1 MHRLP
6 LPAALAFGRLLGRLT
21 PSLSPRHYQRVL
33 ADITSAFGA
42 ERTPEE
48 ITRIAR
54 RFYLRL
60 GESLVEF
67 LRLPYLSAAEIRRW
81 VRLEGAEHLETALA
95 QGKGAI
101 LLSGHIGNWELCGT
115 LMGLS
120 AYPTTAIA
128 RPQMDTA
135 LTEFFNRTREA
146 HGLKVV
152 SMTDVRDCL
161 RVLKRNECLG
171 VIGDVNANTPG
182 AFVQFLGRPAAT
194 YTGVAYMALTL
205 GSPILPMFD
214 IRLPDR
220 SHCVRIGPPIP
231 PVRTGN
237 RQHDLLLTTM
247 RAQQVIQQ
255 EIRRRPE
262 DWFWLLGRW
271 RTRPDDLPNP
281 ERIPM
286 EARDL
291 TPEEAAAAL
300 RWD

>member
-6 LPAALAFGRLLGRLT
+6 LGAALAFGRVLGRLT
-21 PSLSPRHYQRVL
+21 PYISSKHYRRVL
-33 ADITSAFGA
+33 ADISGAFGDRYSPD
-42 ERTPEE
+42 ELTG
-48 ITRIAR
+48 IAR
-54 RFYLRL
+54 RFYQRL

-67 LRLPYLSAAEIRRW
+67 LRLPSLSADEIRRW
-81 VRLEGAEHLETALA
+81 TRLEGTEHLEAALA
-95 QGKGAI
+95 QGNGAI
-101 LLSGHIGNWELCGT
+101 LLSGHVGNWELCGT

-152 SMTDVRDCL
+152 SMTDVRNCL

-205 GSPILPMFD
+205 GSPILPLFD
-214 IRLPDR
+214 TRLPDH
-220 SHCVRIGPPIP
+220 SHCIRIGPPIP
-231 PVRTGN
+231 PVNTGD
-237 RQHDLLLTTM
+237 RPRDLLLTTM
-247 RAQQVIQQ
+247 RAQYVIQQ

-286 EARDL
+286 ESRDL
-291 TPEEAAAAL
+291 TAEEAAEVL
-300 RWD
+300 RF